1 VTQNGVLGNTYSGTW
16 SLAGDQILLQG
27 EATVGPGMNT
37 IGTLQA
43 DGIHCPNGFADI
55 RVPVVFRRK

>member
-1 VTQNGVLGNTYSGTW
+1 MTQNGVLGNTYSGTW